1 MAHRKGDRKSTRLNS
16 SHLVISYAVF
26 CLKKKTVGVG
36 LAFTVGAGLLGRFL
50 TQAFDVNQGVVA
62 VLQGLGILLAIFAF
76 AMAALLVF
84 VSYGILNLKNWAR
97 IVTIVLSALSVLS
110 GLGMTLFALAHF
122 NIIIMCLSLVRLAIS
137 GWILWYLLQPQ
148 VQLAFNSPASATAT
162 A

>member
-1 MAHRKGDRKSTRLNS
+1 MQRPVGVTIIAILEFLGAAL
-16 SHLVISYAVF
+16 AV
-26 CLKKKTVGVG
+26 CVG

-50 TQAFDVNQGVVA
+50 TQAFDLNQGVVA

-76 AMAALLVF
+76 AMATLVGF
-84 VSYGILNLKNWAR
+84 VAYGMLNLKNWAR